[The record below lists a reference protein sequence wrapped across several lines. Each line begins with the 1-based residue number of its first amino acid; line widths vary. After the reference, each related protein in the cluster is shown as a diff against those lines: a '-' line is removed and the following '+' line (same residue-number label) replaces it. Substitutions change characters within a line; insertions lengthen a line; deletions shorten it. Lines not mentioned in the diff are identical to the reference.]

1 MSEAR
6 RRGGRLLEWGLWA
19 VAAAAL
25 AGLAVARYAPA
36 HTRDAGPPT
45 PPVAAAPSPPPG
57 PEASASAGPK
67 VLRTRPIESIR
78 VGDRVLGENPDREQ
92 VAPDEPEPDP
102 RTWVRIDVRMT
113 KPSGRVLEATLLRPR
128 AWLEHEL
135 DHATCRVY
143 LDLEELGA
151 VGWADVTSVGR
162 CPPVQTG
169 PGHVVTAT
177 FHHQPDK
184 PLVAVRIEGAA
195 EPIECTANHPFWSE
209 DRQEFIEAG
218 ELRPRER
225 VLARRGGPV
234 RVAAVEPR
242 DTAPWVHNLEVHGE
256 HVYEVGTSG
265 VTVHNKYLSDYFPG
279 KTVVLYRVA
288 SAEEVAS
295 AKALGRFRYLP
306 GLDTPMKNKA
316 KGKWF
321 WGSEEHARAWLAF
334 LAREGGAREA
344 GNVIIRIEFSTATKV
359 AKTFRRGDSIGRSF
373 FLEAK
378 DMAINGTVRVRVL
391 R

>member
-1 MSEAR
+1 
-6 RRGGRLLEWGLWA
+6 
-19 VAAAAL
+19 
-25 AGLAVARYAPA
+25 
-36 HTRDAGPPT
+36 
-45 PPVAAAPSPPPG
+45 
-57 PEASASAGPK
+57 
-67 VLRTRPIESIR
+67 
-78 VGDRVLGENPDREQ
+78 
-92 VAPDEPEPDP
+92 
-102 RTWVRIDVRMT
+102 MT

-256 HVYEVGTSG
+256 HVYEVGRDG
-265 VTVHNKYLSDYFPG
+265 ILVHNEYPEAIALGPWKNLESFWKKLVEGKRLHHLGEPDDLTNALQAELALGPKIFGVSG
-279 KTVVLYRVA
+279 KTWPADTQEVMKIVKPKTNELINSKTLKSIHFDTTNMNKMSGRLNEGYYAFYELKIILNNPAALKKTTFYVNGVA
-288 SAEEVAS
+288 VKKTKKFIKSLNDIVE
-295 AKALGRFRYLP
+295 
-306 GLDTPMKNKA
+306 
-316 KGKWF
+316 KWV
-321 WGSEEHARAWLAF
+321 E
-334 LAREGGAREA
+334 
-344 GNVIIRIEFSTATKV
+344 
-359 AKTFRRGDSIGRSF
+359 
-373 FLEAK
+373 
-378 DMAINGTVRVRVL
+378 
-391 R
+391 